1 MRTDLSDEEAKANRR
16 LAELT
21 GICPRCGDAGW
32 WIDDDAWQRDEKYFH
47 YCDCPAGIK
56 AKEEDGEGD

>member
-1 MRTDLSDEEAKANRR
+1 MRTELPDEEEKANRR

-32 WIDDDAWQRDEKYFH
+32 WVDDLGCDDGMCFH
-47 YCDCPAGIK
+47 YCTCPIGIK
-56 AKEEDGEGD
+56 AREEDGEGG